1 MNRRMLILT
10 EGHTN
15 PHTAKTAS
23 CLIRYCRDEVVALL
37 DGTQAGKTT
46 EDLLGVGG
54 NLPVVRSLDE
64 ARSATTLLLGIAPPG
79 GKIPQAWRRIIL
91 EAIGRG
97 MNVVSGLH
105 DFLTEDPEF
114 AAAAA
119 KHGVSLTDIRKN
131 SEKDVARRQGL
142 KEDCLR
148 ILTVGHDCSVG
159 KMVAGVELTNALKKR
174 GHDAKFIATGQTG
187 IMVEGDG
194 CPIDRVIAD
203 FVSGAVEKMI
213 LQHQHHEMLIVEG
226 QGSLIHPSYSGVT
239 LSLLHG
245 AFPHALIFVY
255 EVGRETVTGVD
266 HLRIPPLQKMIEIN
280 EMMASVERPTRVI
293 GIAMNSRRIDGAAA
307 NIERERVKA
316 ETGLPVCDLIRHGP
330 DELVDAILKF
340 KNSRK

>member
-37 DGTQAGKTT
+37 DGTQTGKTT
-46 EDLLGVGG
+46 QDLLGVGG
-54 NLPVVRSLDE
+54 DLPVVRSLDD
-64 ARSATTLLLGIAPPG
+64 APSAKTLLLGIAPPG
-79 GKIPQAWRRIIL
+79 GKIPQPWRRVIL
-91 EAIGRG
+91 DAIGRG
-97 MNVVSGLH
+97 MDVISGLH

-114 AAAAA
+114 SAAAA
-119 KHGVSLTDIRKN
+119 KHGVTLTDVRKN
-131 SEKDVARRQGL
+131 NEKDVARRKGL
-142 KEDCLR
+142 NESCLR

-213 LQHQHHEMLIVEG
+213 LAHQHRDILIVEG

-245 AFPHALIFVY
+245 AFPHAMIFVY
-255 EVGRETVTGVD
+255 EVGRETVTGVE
-266 HLRIPPLQKMIEIN
+266 HVRIPPLKKMIEIN

-293 GIAMNSRRIDGAAA
+293 GIAMNSRQVDDAAA
-307 NIERERVKA
+307 NAERERVRA

-330 DELVDAILKF
+330 DELVDAIVKF
-340 KNSRK
+340 KKSRG